1 MKLNQ
6 LVKKGIVITLSAA
19 MLLSG
24 CGSAETASEG
34 ETEAVESVSEENNE
48 ETKQEAEQTKDAEE
62 DVEKTSGTEESEK
75 TSASKTDLAEALKKK
90 YSGSEK
96 TEYDGNVIKV
106 KRDESIQIELG
117 YNPWDLEMELSP
129 SESYVVYKDAELT
142 CPVDIFTYDYDA
154 DNGMLTVGPPYY
166 GVGEMDSS
174 EIDLSHL
181 SGNYLMQDE
190 SDGWG
195 TLGQYYLA
203 AYVDVKTG
211 ETLEKPV
218 VTVIKVD
225 AELPT
230 PQMVFDPTD
239 DGYARFTWKEVPGAE
254 GYLLFRIDKDEE
266 GLWDYTY
273 VYADVNGTE
282 WSSEEEDTESDYS
295 DEVLALNYRFQQF
308 FFDDDLE
315 EYLTEEA
322 EELLEFVDLDA
333 EYDEYSS
340 EYYGMIAYNSD
351 GCSAM
356 SNLISAADLAK
367 MLPTERASYANEE
380 ALFEISGT
388 LDLPAV
394 MCVTMCD
401 GSTAQKVLD
410 YDFDSIEKVEEDN
423 YFIIQAK
430 VCQTPFTEEIHA
442 YDINWDTFDED
453 IEAVKVRQEE
463 LKNKGGNVAPSLTVE
478 EGNAAETAT
487 EDTKGDDEE
496 ESESKTEQEEVKE
509 ESKEDEVNEEPK
521 EETKEESKAEDTDDA
536 GMIDIEVGVTAN
548 SAMSEYVAICM
559 LETEEVI
566 DLSAFPEAADTE
578 KIVDAFFEAQYQ
590 NPLILGV
597 QGGSIDPE
605 NRILYVDYDFDK
617 DVTAG
622 KQADIKK
629 RVEEIAGEIFTAG
642 MSDLEKENA
651 INEWLCENA
660 YYDDAALEN
669 AEKYSFTQVDED
681 FYDSFTAYGVLVDGV
696 GVCASYSAGFKLL
709 ADAAGLESIV
719 VTGYLDGSVPHAW
732 NKVNVDGTWYIVD
745 STNNDNDTI
754 DNALF
759 NLSDSAAG
767 STLVENDSFVLNGTE
782 SGYAAREDELEYYH
796 TTDRYFDVDVVAEEL
811 AALLESDGKAVLRTE
826 YDIDDE
832 TFYEIA
838 QEAANQSQMNLSGFY
853 WMGVIHLEE

>member
-6 LVKKGIVITLSAA
+6 LVKKGIVTVLTAT
-19 MLLSG
+19 MLLTG
-24 CGSAETASEG
+24 CGGTDTVAETDKAVTEDASSEATE
-34 ETEAVESVSEENNE
+34 ETDRKEDGTQENSEE
-48 ETKQEAEQTKDAEE
+48 QQADEQGDEGSTDESLKADASGTDKAAVAEE
-62 DVEKTSGTEESEK
+62 
-75 TSASKTDLAEALKKK
+75 LKKK
-90 YSGSEK
+90 YSASEK

-106 KRDESIQIELG
+106 SRDESIQIELG
-117 YNPWDLEMELSP
+117 YDPWGDDVTLSP
-129 SESYVVYKDAELT
+129 SESYVVYQDAELQY
-142 CPVDIFTYDYDA
+142 PVDVFTYEYDA
-154 DNGMLTVGPPYY
+154 DEGMLTVGPPYY
-166 GVGEMDSS
+166 GIGEMDSS

-181 SGNYLMQDE
+181 SGNYLVQDE
-190 SDGWG
+190 SEGWG

-203 AYVDVKTG
+203 AYVDAQTG
-211 ETLEKPV
+211 KELEKPL
-218 VTVIKVD
+218 VTVIKVQ
-225 AELPT
+225 AELST
-230 PQMVFDPTD
+230 PQMTFDPTD
-239 DGYARFTWKEVPGAE
+239 DGYARFTWKEVEGAD

-273 VYADVNGTE
+273 VYADVTDTE
-282 WSSEEEDTESDYS
+282 WSSREEDVESDYS

-322 EELLEFVDLDA
+322 DELLEFIDLDE
-333 EYDEYSS
+333 EYGEYGS
-340 EYYGMIAYNSD
+340 EYYGMIAYNSE

-367 MLPTERASYANEE
+367 MLPTEKASYANEE
-380 ALFEISGT
+380 AFFEVSGT

-401 GSTAQKVLD
+401 GSTAQKVID
-410 YDFDSIEKVEEDN
+410 YDFDNIEKVEADN

-430 VCQTPFTEEIHA
+430 GCQTPFTEEIHA
-442 YDINWDTFDED
+442 YDVNWETFDED
-453 IEAVKVRQEE
+453 IEAVKARQEE

-478 EGNAAETAT
+478 EGKS
-487 EDTKGDDEE
+487 EDDK
-496 ESESKTEQEEVKE
+496 ESED
-509 ESKEDEVNEEPK
+509 SKEDDTESDKEDAEVTEEK
-521 EETKEESKAEDTDDA
+521 EDKEESKAEEKEDDSKL
-536 GMIDIEVGVTAN
+536 IDIEVGVTAN
-548 SAMSEYVAICM
+548 SAMSEYVAINM

-566 DLSAFPEAADTE
+566 DLSAFPESADTE

-590 NPLILGV
+590 NPLILGI
-597 QGGSIDPE
+597 QGGGIDPE
-605 NRILYVDYDFDK
+605 NRLLYVEYDFSK
-617 DVTAG
+617 EETAK
-622 KQADIKK
+622 KQDEIKA
-629 RVEEIAGEIFTAG
+629 RVEEIASEIFSDD
-642 MSDLEKENA
+642 MSDLEKETA

-660 YYDDAALEN
+660 YYDEDALKN
-669 AEKYSFTQVDED
+669 AEKYSFTMVDED

-754 DNALF
+754 NNALF

-767 STLVENDSFVLNGTE
+767 NTLVENDSFVLNGTE
-782 SGYAAREDELEYYH
+782 YGYAAEEDELEYYH
-796 TTDRYFDVDVVAEEL
+796 TTDRYYDTDVIASEL
-811 AALLESDGKAVLRTE
+811 AELLESDGEAVLRTD

-838 QEAANQSQMNLSGFY
+838 QEAANQSQKNISGFY
-853 WMGVIHLEE
+853 WMGVIHLAE

>member
-1 MKLNQ
+1 MLEGPINGHTQEEFVMKLNQ
-6 LVKKGIVITLSAA
+6 LVKKGIVIALSAA

-24 CGSAETASEG
+24 CGGAETAA
-34 ETEAVESVSEENNE
+34 ETEQEAVESVSAENKEEVAQDG
-48 ETKQEAEQTKDAEE
+48 KQTEEAEKDS
-62 DVEKTSGTEESEK
+62 DSTETAKADS
-75 TSASKTDLAEALKKK
+75 SKADLAEALKKK

-106 KRDESIQIELG
+106 SRDESIQLELG

-154 DNGMLTVGPPYY
+154 DTGMLTVGPPYY

-181 SGNYLMQDE
+181 SGNYLVQDE

-203 AYVDVKTG
+203 AYVNAQTG
-211 ETLEKPV
+211 EALEKPV
-218 VTVIKVD
+218 VTVIKVQ
-225 AELPT
+225 AELST

-239 DGYARFTWKEVPGAE
+239 DGYARFTWKEVEGAE

-273 VYADVNGTE
+273 VYADVDGTE
-282 WSSEEEDTESDYS
+282 WSGKDEDVESDYS

-308 FFDDDLE
+308 YFDDDLE

-322 EELLEFVDLDA
+322 SELLEFVDLDA
-333 EYDEYSS
+333 EYGEYSS
-340 EYYGMIAYNSD
+340 EYYGMIAYNSE
-351 GCSAM
+351 GCSSM

-367 MLPTERASYANEE
+367 MLPTEKASYANEE
-380 ALFEISGT
+380 AFFDISGT

-401 GSTAQKVLD
+401 GSTAQKVID

-442 YDINWDTFDED
+442 YDVDWETFEED
-453 IEAVKVRQEE
+453 IEAVRVRQEE
-463 LKNKGGNVAPSLTVE
+463 LKNKGGNVAPSLTID
-478 EGNAAETAT
+478 EGNASDAKAEEKA
-487 EDTKGDDEE
+487 EE
-496 ESESKTEQEEVKE
+496 EDEEVKE
-509 ESKEDEVNEEPK
+509 DK
-521 EETKEESKAEDTDDA
+521 KEESKAEEKEDA
-536 GMIDIEVGVTAN
+536 DETEVIDIEVGVTAN

-566 DLSAFPEAADTE
+566 DLSSFPEAADTE

-605 NRILYVDYDFDK
+605 NRILYVEYDFDK
-617 DVTAG
+617 EITAG
-622 KQADIKK
+622 KQAEIKE
-629 RVEEIAGEIFTAG
+629 RVEEIAGEIFTAD
-642 MSDLEKENA
+642 MSDLEKETA
-651 INEWLCENA
+651 INEWLCENV

-754 DNALF
+754 NNALF

-782 SGYAAREDELEYYH
+782 AGYAAGEDELEYYH
-796 TTDRYFDVDVVAEEL
+796 VKDRYFDTDAIAGEL
-811 AALLESDGKAVLRTE
+811 AELLESEGKAVLRTD

-832 TFYEIA
+832 TFYAIA

>member
-1 MKLNQ
+1 MKLRQ
-6 LVKKGIVITLSAA
+6 LVKKGIVTTLVAA

-24 CGSAETASEG
+24 CGSAETAAEPEQEVTESTSD
-34 ETEAVESVSEENNE
+34 ET
-48 ETKQEAEQTKDAEE
+48 AEE
-62 DVEKTSGTEESEK
+62 VAEESTDADSEQQASAEEESTEEAKADTDKSE
-75 TSASKTDLAEALKKK
+75 LADALKKK
-90 YSGSEK
+90 YSASEK
-96 TEYDGNVIKV
+96 TEYNGEVIKV
-106 KRDESIQIELG
+106 NRDESIQIELG
-117 YNPWDLEMELSP
+117 YNPWGDDITLSP
-129 SESYVVYKDAELT
+129 SESFVVYQDAELQY
-142 CPVDIFTYDYDA
+142 PVDIFTYDYDA

-181 SGNYLMQDE
+181 SGNYLMEDD

-203 AYVDVKTG
+203 AYVDAQTG
-211 ETLEKPV
+211 EELEKPV
-218 VTVIKVD
+218 VTVIKVQ
-225 AELPT
+225 AELST
-230 PQMVFDPTD
+230 PQMTFDPTD
-239 DGYARFTWKEVPGAE
+239 DGYACFTWKEVEGAD

-273 VYADVNGTE
+273 VYADVTDTE
-282 WSSEEEDTESDYS
+282 WSSQEEDVESDYS
-295 DEVLALNYRFQQF
+295 DEVLSLNYRFQQF

-315 EYLTEEA
+315 AYLTEEA
-322 EELLEFVDLDA
+322 SELLEFVDLDE
-333 EYDEYSS
+333 EYGQYSS
-340 EYYGMIAYNSD
+340 EYYGMIAYNSE

-367 MLPTERASYANEE
+367 MLPTEKASYANEE
-380 ALFEISGT
+380 ALYEISGT

-394 MCVTMCD
+394 MSVTMCD
-401 GSTAQKVLD
+401 GSTAQKVID
-410 YDFDSIEKVEEDN
+410 YDFDNIEKMEEDG

-430 VCQTPFTEEIHA
+430 ICQTPFTEEIHA
-442 YDINWDTFDED
+442 YDVNWDTFDED

-463 LKNKGGNVAPSLTVE
+463 LKNKGGNVAPSLTVD
-478 EGNAAETAT
+478 EGSEAEPKT
-487 EDTKGDDEE
+487 EDSDKEE
-496 ESESKTEQEEVKE
+496 TKTEEKEDTEVKE
-509 ESKEDEVNEEPK
+509 ETDE
-521 EETKEESKAEDTDDA
+521 KEESKAEEKEEADDSELV
-536 GMIDIEVGVTAN
+536 DIEVGVTAN
-548 SAMSEYVAICM
+548 SAMSEYVAINM

-566 DLSAFPEAADTE
+566 DLSAFPESADTE

-590 NPLILGV
+590 NPLILGI

-605 NRILYVDYDFDK
+605 NRLLYVEYDF
-617 DVTAG
+617 G
-622 KQADIKK
+622 KAETEERQEAIKA
-629 RVEEIAGEIFTAG
+629 RVEEIASEIFTDD
-642 MSDLEKENA
+642 MSDLEKETA

-660 YYDDAALEN
+660 YYDDDALEN
-669 AEKYSFTQVDED
+669 AEKYSFTKVDED

-782 SGYAAREDELEYYH
+782 SGYAAGEDELEYYH
-796 TTDRYFDVDVVAEEL
+796 TTDRYFDTDV
-811 AALLESDGKAVLRTE
+811 
-826 YDIDDE
+826 
-832 TFYEIA
+832 
-838 QEAANQSQMNLSGFY
+838 
-853 WMGVIHLEE
+853 